1 MVNRKLVKFLSLRY
15 KILAGVMI
23 VLAGGLVL
31 LPKYE
36 KHEGISP
43 ETLLSE
49 AISPERYITT
59 DELADRIINQDPTLL
74 LVDVRDENSYK
85 KYSLPNAINI
95 PLKKVLDEDSEPYL
109 YQDEYDVVLFSNDNF
124 HSDQAWIL
132 CNRLGYENLHV
143 LKGGINKWFNTIIDP
158 KKPTENMASSEF
170 ELYSFRKAASMY
182 FGVAYPEKVVKKA
195 VVKKYIPKT
204 TTAKTTPVANP
215 KKVIPN
221 KKKKKMP
228 VECGC

>member
-1 MVNRKLVKFLSLRY
+1 MLNRKLVKFLSFRY
-15 KILAGVMI
+15 VILAFLLI

-36 KHEGISP
+36 KQEGISP
-43 ETLLSE
+43 ETLLSN

-59 DELADRIINQDPTLL
+59 DELADRIINNDPSILL
-74 LVDVRDENSYK
+74 IDVRDENAFK
-85 KYSLPNAINI
+85 KYSLPDAINI

-109 YQDEYDVVLFSNDNF
+109 YQDEYDVVLFSNDNLK
-124 HSDQAWIL
+124 SDQAWIL
-132 CNRLGYENLHV
+132 CNRLGYENLNV
-143 LKGGINKWFNTIIDP
+143 LKGGINEWFNTIINP
-158 KKPTENMASSEF
+158 KEPTENMASNEF

-182 FGVAYPEKVVKKA
+182 FGVAYPEKVVKKT

-204 TTAKTTPVANP
+204 TTTKTAPVATP
-215 KKVIPN
+215 KKVIPK

-228 VECGC
+228 VEGGC

>member
-1 MVNRKLVKFLSLRY
+1 MINRKLVKFLSFRY
-15 KILAGVMI
+15 VILATILI

-36 KHEGISP
+36 KHEGVSP

-59 DELADRIINQDPTLL
+59 DELADRIINNDPSLL
-74 LVDVRDENSYK
+74 LIDVRKESDFK
-85 KYSLPNAINI
+85 KYTLPSAINI
-95 PLKKVLDEDSEPYL
+95 PLKKILEEDYEGYL
-109 YQDEYDVVLFSNDNF
+109 NQDEYDVILFSNDNF

-143 LKGGINKWFNTIIDP
+143 LKGGINTWFNTIINP
-158 KKPTENMASSEF
+158 KKPTENLASSEF

-182 FGVAYPEKVVKKA
+182 FGVAYTEKVVKKP
-195 VVKKYIPKT
+195 VVKKYV
-204 TTAKTTPVANP
+204 PVKAAPTP
-215 KKVIPN
+215 KKVVPV

-228 VECGC
+228 VEGGC

>member
-15 KILAGVMI
+15 KILSAVLI

-43 ETLLSE
+43 EELLSK

-59 DELADRIINQDPTLL
+59 DELADKIINQDPTVLL
-74 LVDVRDENSYK
+74 IDVRDENSYK

-95 PLKKVLDEDSEPYL
+95 PLNKILEEDSEPYL
-109 YQDEYDVVLFSNDNF
+109 NQDEYDVVLFSNDNF
-124 HSDQAWIL
+124 HSDQAWML
-132 CNRLGYENLHV
+132 CNRLDYKNLHV
-143 LKGGINKWFNTIIDP
+143 LKGGINTWFNTIINP
-158 KKPTENMASSEF
+158 KKPLENMASNEF

-182 FGVAYPEKVVKKA
+182 FGVAYPEQVKVTEVKKVV
-195 VVKKYIPKT
+195 
-204 TTAKTTPVANP
+204 P
-215 KKVIPN
+215 KKVIAV
-221 KKKKKMP
+221 KKKKKLP
-228 VECGC
+228 TEGGC

>member
-15 KILAGVMI
+15 KILAGVLI

-43 ETLLSE
+43 EELLSKT
-49 AISPERYITT
+49 ISPERYIST
-59 DELADRIINQDPTLL
+59 DELADRIINQDPSLL
-74 LVDVRDENSYK
+74 LIDVRDENAFK
-85 KYSLPNAINI
+85 KYTLPSAINI
-95 PLKKVLDEDSEPYL
+95 PLNKVLDEDSEPYL

-124 HSDQAWIL
+124 YSDQAWIL

-143 LKGGINKWFNTIIDP
+143 LKGGINTWFNTIINP
-158 KKPTENMASSEF
+158 KKPTENMASTEF
-170 ELYSFRKAASMY
+170 ELYSFRQAASRS
-182 FGVAYPEKVVKKA
+182 FGVVYPEKIKKKPVVIKKTRT
-195 VVKKYIPKT
+195 VNT
-204 TTAKTTPVANP
+204 TTPVATP
-215 KKVIPN
+215 KKVIPK

-228 VECGC
+228 VEGGC

>member
-1 MVNRKLVKFLSLRY
+1 MINRKLVKFLSFRY
-15 KILAGVMI
+15 VILAAILI

-36 KHEGISP
+36 KHEGINP

-49 AISPERYITT
+49 AISPERYIST
-59 DELADRIINQDPTLL
+59 DELADRIINNDPSILL
-74 LVDVRDENSYK
+74 IDVRDESSYK
-85 KYSLPNAINI
+85 KYSLPNSINI
-95 PLKKVLDEDSEPYL
+95 PLKKILDEDSEPYL

-143 LKGGINKWFNTIIDP
+143 LKGGINTWFNTIINP

-182 FGVAYPEKVVKKA
+182 FGVAYPEKVVKKP
-195 VVKKYIPKT
+195 VKKYVPKKVT
-204 TTAKTTPVANP
+204 NTTPTEAP
-215 KKVIPN
+215 KKVIPK

-228 VECGC
+228 VEGGC

>member
-1 MVNRKLVKFLSLRY
+1 MLNRKLVKFLSFRY
-15 KILAGVMI
+15 VILALLLI

-43 ETLLSE
+43 EELLSNS
-49 AISPERYITT
+49 ISPERYITT

-74 LVDVRDENSYK
+74 LIDVRDENSYK
-85 KYSLPNAINI
+85 KYSLPDAINI
-95 PLKKVLDEDSEPYL
+95 PLKKILDEDSEPYL

-124 HSDQAWIL
+124 YSDQAWL
-132 CNRLGYENLHV
+132 MCNRLGYENLYV
-143 LKGGINKWFNTIIDP
+143 LKGGIKTWFNTIINP
-158 KKPTENMASSEF
+158 KKPTEIMASTEF

-182 FGVAYPEKVVKKA
+182 FGVSYPGKITKKPVVVKKTST
-195 VVKKYIPKT
+195 PKSV
-204 TTAKTTPVANP
+204 TTP
-215 KKVIPN
+215 KKIVPV

-228 VECGC
+228 VEGGC